1 MHIYIYGC
9 IRKPPPL
16 LVEFARTRAEPVLR
30 TRTRATGLDLRRL
43 DEDNVQTGHEPVP
56 RPSQS
61 SFTSWHKVVLG
72 MQGKPNPCPS
82 LPEPVPAHIPRRHPV
97 FEKGGL
103 LPGVLPCTLPEYS
116 QSVRTTSSKSCNQT
130 YKGDGQRMS
139 IKLWQLLAVSE
150 LCPCEPVPS
159 LEKHSKMKVADQK

>member
-1 MHIYIYGC
+1 MAVYEN
-9 IRKPPPL
+9 PPPVL
-16 LVEFARTRAEPVLR
+16 ADIARTRAEPVLR

-72 MQGKPNPCPS
+72 MQAKPNPCPS

-97 FEKGGL
+97 FQNGGL

-139 IKLWQLLAVSE
+139 VKLWQLLAVSE
-150 LCPCEPVPS
+150 LRPCEPVPGV
-159 LEKHSKMKVADQK
+159 KMMSKNAVFECGNMV

>member
-1 MHIYIYGC
+1 MYIWLYT
-9 IRKPPPL
+9 KTPPL
-16 LVEFARTRAEPVLR
+16 LADIARTRAEPVLR

-72 MQGKPNPCPS
+72 TKVKPNPCPG

-103 LPGVLPCTLPEYS
+103 LPGVLPCKLPEYS
-116 QSVRTTSSKSCNQT
+116 QTVRMTSSKSCNHDLQRRWVKNVSQT
-130 YKGDGQRMS
+130 
-139 IKLWQLLAVSE
+139 LAATGSVR
-150 LCPCEPVPS
+150 VMPS
-159 LEKHSKMKVADQK
+159 RTHAEAGKAFQNEGC